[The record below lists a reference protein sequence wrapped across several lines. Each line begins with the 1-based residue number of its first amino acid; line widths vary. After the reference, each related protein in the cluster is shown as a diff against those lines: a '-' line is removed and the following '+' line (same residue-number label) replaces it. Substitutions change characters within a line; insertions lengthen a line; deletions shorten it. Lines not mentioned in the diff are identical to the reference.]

1 MPDEPNIQPAE
12 RNARGHFAAGNQ
24 AAKGFGN
31 PDAKLKSQYKAALMA
46 AGSPEKVTELV
57 ESMFTAALGGD
68 MSAAKIL
75 IEHWCGKPVQHADV
89 TVNTTSSDQSQTSYY
104 TTVMAI
110 ITEEEP
116 DQERRLKIMRRMLRI
131 GGQPVEGDEIGR
143 SDESGSRG

>member
-1 MPDEPNIQPAE
+1 MPDEAIQPPAA
-12 RNARGHFAAGNQ
+12 RNERGHFAVGNQ

-57 ESMFTAALGGD
+57 ESMFAAALGGD

-89 TVNTTSSDQSQTSYY
+89 TVNTTGSTQTQTTYFTEVMSIISS
-104 TTVMAI
+104 
-110 ITEEEP
+110 EEP
-116 DQERRLKIMRRMLRI
+116 DQERRLRIMRRMLRI

-143 SDESGSRG
+143 SDESDPRG